1 MAPHPT
7 LYLFTGIRFLVRETK
22 SVCFAN
28 DTHNITA
35 PMTALPRV
43 QETKQQ
49 IQCVPTPT
57 RTYEWGFIHKHTE
70 TLALAKH
77 KLTAP
82 NVHIFSLSFPAGHH
96 YSRDYCEALRK
107 ACSAVVRIVQCESAC
122 LLTLAKSD
130 MESGRG
136 CLQAKLA
143 AAASFLCKAVCHVVM
158 RHL

>member
-28 DTHNITA
+28 DTHNMTA

-70 TLALAKH
+70 TLALAREEKH
-77 KLTAP
+77 QLTAP
-82 NVHIFSLSFPAGHH
+82 NVHSFSLRFPAGHH
-96 YSRDYCEALRK
+96 YSRDYC
-107 ACSAVVRIVQCESAC
+107 VRLSGKLARPLFVSYGESAC
-122 LLTLAKSD
+122 LLTLAKSGK
-130 MESGRG
+130 EVG
-136 CLQAKLA
+136 A
-143 AAASFLCKAVCHVVM
+143 AAYKLSLLQPQVS
-158 RHL
+158 L